1 MTDEIFRR
9 DGYGFEFEA
18 NVVSVQ
24 GDKVVLDS
32 TAFYPGGGGQ
42 VCDTGSIRGNRVT
55 EVHEEGD
62 TIVHTVPGNDL
73 KPGERVWCSVDWD
86 RRYDLMQGHTGEHL
100 LFCSLRRQCED
111 LTITKIYISPE
122 SKYVIVNHDLTW
134 EQIESAVRFANQ
146 AIKDNLPV
154 TRSVMDRDDPDLEK
168 VRIKLDRIP
177 EGEEITVVAIG
188 DIDLSAC
195 SGIHVM
201 ETSELEMLLVD
212 RKVSAGDEGVAIH
225 FKVGQAAKDA
235 AVSLAT
241 VALSVTDEIG
251 CKMSDAPKAV
261 ANMKSDAELK
271 GRLLKQAAKDLAS
284 SLRPEEI
291 SGRKVLCASL
301 PGSDRSVLTDL
312 AESVKSEGGVA
323 LIVGV
328 TDTLSVIM
336 ASGDPAVD
344 CRKLLPDILKSFGGR
359 GGGKPDFA
367 QGGVQDVAMAE
378 QVLASMRGA
387 VESALKGRFR
397 RTP

>member
-18 NVVSVQ
+18 NVVSVS
-24 GDKVVLDS
+24 GDEVILDS

-42 VCDTGSIRGNRVT
+42 VCDTGSIRGNAVT
-55 EVHEEGD
+55 EVYTDKNGD
-62 TIVHTVPGNDL
+62 IVHKVPGNDL
-73 KPGERVWCSVDWD
+73 KPGERIWCSVDWD

-111 LTITKIYISPE
+111 LAITKIYISPE

-134 EQIESAVRFANQ
+134 EQIGAAVRFANQ
-146 AIKDNLPV
+146 AIADNLPV
-154 TRSVMDRDDPDLEK
+154 THSVMDRDDPDLEK

-212 RKVSAGDEGVAIH
+212 RKVSAGAEGTAIH
-225 FKVGQAAKDA
+225 FKVGKAAKDEA
-235 AVSLAT
+235 L
-241 VALSVTDEIG
+241 ALSGIALEIVDGIG
-251 CKMSDAPKAV
+251 CKTEDSPKAV
-261 ANMKSDAELK
+261 ANARADAELK
-271 GRLLKQAAKDLAS
+271 GRLLKQAAKKLAS
-284 SLRPEEI
+284 SAVPEKI
-291 SGRKVLCASL
+291 GGKDVYCVSL
-301 PGSDRSVLTDL
+301 PGTDRAVLTEF
-312 AESVKSEGGVA
+312 AESVKSKGGVA
-323 LIVGV
+323 LVVGV
-328 TDTLSVIM
+328 TDTLAVIM

-344 CRKLLPDILKSFGGR
+344 CRKLLPEVLKPFGGR

-367 QGGVQDVAMAE
+367 QGGIQDVSAE
-378 QVLASMRGA
+378 DDVLKALRDA
-387 VESALKGRFR
+387 VAKSLN
-397 RTP
+397 

>member
-18 NVVSVQ
+18 NVVSVN
-24 GDKVVLDS
+24 GDEVILDS

-42 VCDTGSIRGNRVT
+42 VCDTGSIRGNKVT
-55 EVHEEGD
+55 EVHENKDGD
-62 TIVHTVPGNDL
+62 IVHMVPGNDL
-73 KPGERVWCSVDWD
+73 KPGERIWCSVDWD

-100 LFCSLRRQCED
+100 LFCSLKRQCPD
-111 LTITKIYISPE
+111 LAITKIYISPE

-134 EQIESAVRFANQ
+134 EQIEAALKFANQ
-146 AIKDNLPV
+146 AIRDNLPV

-177 EGEEITVVAIG
+177 EDAEITVVAIG

-212 RKVSAGDEGVAIH
+212 RKVSAGNEGVAIH
-225 FKVGQAAKDA
+225 FKVGQAAKEA
-235 AVSLAT
+235 AISLCT
-241 VALSVTDEIG
+241 VALSVVEEIG
-251 CKMSDAPKAV
+251 CKTEDSPKAV

-271 GRLLKQAAKDLAS
+271 GRLLKQATKQLAS
-284 SLRPEEI
+284 SIVPEDI
-291 SGRKVLCASL
+291 AGKKVCIASL
-301 PGSDRSVLTDL
+301 PGTDRGVLTDL
-312 AESVKSEGGVA
+312 AESVKSEGGIA

-336 ASGDPAVD
+336 ASGDGSVD
-344 CRKLLPDILKSFGGR
+344 CRKILPEVLKGFGGR

-367 QGGVQDVAMAE
+367 QGGIPDVDKADD
-378 QVLASMRGA
+378 VLNALREAVARALGA
-387 VESALKGRFR
+387 
-397 RTP
+397 

>member
-18 NVVSVQ
+18 NVVSVN
-24 GDKVVLDS
+24 GDEVILDS

-42 VCDTGSIRGNRVT
+42 VCDTGAIRGHAVT
-55 EVHEEGD
+55 EVRENKDGD
-62 TIVHTVPGNDL
+62 IVHIVPGNDL
-73 KPGERVWCSVDWD
+73 KPGERIWCSVDWD

-100 LFCSLRRQCED
+100 LFCSLKRQCPD
-111 LTITKIYISPE
+111 LAITKIYISPE

-134 EQIESAVRFANQ
+134 EQIDAAVRFANQ
-146 AIKDNLPV
+146 AILDNLPV
-154 TRSVMDRDDPDLEK
+154 TRSVMDRDDPDIEK

-177 EGEEITVVAIG
+177 EDAEITVVAIG

-212 RKVSAGDEGVAIH
+212 RKVSAGNEGVAIH
-225 FKVGQAAKDA
+225 FKVGQAAKEA
-235 AVSLAT
+235 ALSLCT
-241 VALSVTDEIG
+241 VALSIVDEIG
-251 CKMSDAPKAV
+251 CKTEDSPKAV
-261 ANMKSDAELK
+261 ANLKADSELK
-271 GRLLKQAAKDLAS
+271 GRLLKQASKQLAS
-284 SLRPEEI
+284 SVVPEDI
-291 SGRKVLCASL
+291 AGRKVCIAAL
-301 PGSDRSVLTDL
+301 PGTDRSVLTDL

-336 ASGDPAVD
+336 ASGDAAVD
-344 CRKLLPDILKSFGGR
+344 CRRILHEVLKAFGGR

-367 QGGVQDVAMAE
+367 QGGIPDVEKADE
-378 QVLASMRGA
+378 VLGA
-387 VESALKGRFR
+387 LREAVSKALGA
-397 RTP
+397 

>member
-18 NVVSVQ
+18 NVVSVN
-24 GDKVVLDS
+24 GDEVILDS

-42 VCDTGSIRGNRVT
+42 VCDTGAIRGHAVT
-55 EVHEEGD
+55 EVRENKDGD
-62 TIVHTVPGNDL
+62 IVHIVPGNDL
-73 KPGERVWCSVDWD
+73 KPGERIWCSVDWD

-100 LFCSLRRQCED
+100 LFCSLKRQCPD
-111 LTITKIYISPE
+111 LAITKIYISPE

-134 EQIESAVRFANQ
+134 EQIDAAVRFANQ
-146 AIKDNLPV
+146 AILDNLPV
-154 TRSVMDRDDPDLEK
+154 TRSVMDRDDPDIEK

-177 EGEEITVVAIG
+177 EDAEITVVAIG

-212 RKVSAGDEGVAIH
+212 RKVSAGNEGVAIH
-225 FKVGQAAKDA
+225 FKVGQAAKEA
-235 AVSLAT
+235 ALSLCT
-241 VALSVTDEIG
+241 VALSVVDEIG
-251 CKMSDAPKAV
+251 CKTEDSPKAV
-261 ANMKSDAELK
+261 ANLKADSELK
-271 GRLLKQAAKDLAS
+271 GRLLKQASKQLAS
-284 SLRPEEI
+284 SVVPEDI
-291 SGRKVLCASL
+291 AGRKVCIAAL
-301 PGSDRSVLTDL
+301 PGTDRSVLTDL

-336 ASGDPAVD
+336 ASGDAAVD
-344 CRKLLPDILKSFGGR
+344 CRRILPEVLKPFGGR

-367 QGGVQDVAMAE
+367 QGGIPDVEMADE
-378 QVLASMRGA
+378 VLGTLREAVSKALGA
-387 VESALKGRFR
+387 
-397 RTP
+397 

>member
-18 NVVSVQ
+18 NVVSVN
-24 GDKVVLDS
+24 GDEVILDS

-42 VCDTGSIRGNRVT
+42 VCDTGSIRGHRVT
-55 EVHEEGD
+55 EVHENKDGD
-62 TIVHTVPGNDL
+62 IVHMVPGNDL
-73 KPGERVWCSVDWD
+73 KPGERIWCSVDWD

-100 LFCSLRRQCED
+100 LFCSLKRQCPD

-134 EQIESAVRFANQ
+134 EQIDAALRFANQ
-146 AIKDNLPV
+146 AIRDNLPV

-177 EGEEITVVAIG
+177 EDAEITVVAIG

-212 RKVSAGDEGVAIH
+212 RKVSAGGDGVAIH
-225 FKVGQAAKDA
+225 FKVGQAAKEA
-235 AVSLAT
+235 ALSLCT
-241 VALSVTDEIG
+241 TALSVVDEIG
-251 CKMSDAPKAV
+251 CKIEDSPKAV
-261 ANMKSDAELK
+261 ANMKTDAELK
-271 GRLLKQAAKDLAS
+271 GRLLKQAAKELAS
-284 SLRPEEI
+284 MAISEEI
-291 SGRKVLCASL
+291 SGRMVCMASL
-301 PGSDRSVLTDL
+301 PGTDRSVLTDL

-323 LIVGV
+323 LIAGI
-328 TDTLSVIM
+328 TDTLSIIM
-336 ASGDPAVD
+336 ASGDKAVD
-344 CRKLLPDILKSFGGR
+344 CRKILPEVLKTFGGR

-367 QGGVQDVAMAE
+367 QGGVPDAGKADDVLKALRE
-378 QVLASMRGA
+378 A
-387 VESALKGRFR
+387 VSKALDA
-397 RTP
+397 

>member
-18 NVVSVQ
+18 NIVSVN
-24 GDKVVLDS
+24 GDEVILDS

-42 VCDTGSIRGNRVT
+42 VCDIGAIRGLTVT
-55 EVHEEGD
+55 EVYENKDGD
-62 TIVHTVPGNDL
+62 IVHKVPGNDL
-73 KPGERVWCSVDWD
+73 RVGEKAWCSVDWD

-100 LFCSLRRQCED
+100 LFCSLRRECPD
-111 LTITKIYISPE
+111 LEITKIYISPE

-134 EQIESAVRFANQ
+134 EQIDSAVRFANQ
-146 AIKDNLPV
+146 AIADNLPV
-154 TRSVMDRDDPDLEK
+154 THSVMDRDDPEIEQ

-212 RKVSAGDEGVAIH
+212 RKVSAGDGGVAIH
-225 FKVGQAAKDA
+225 FKVGKPAKDA
-235 AVSLAT
+235 AL
-241 VALSVTDEIG
+241 ALSIVAMSVVDVIG
-251 CKMSDAPKAV
+251 CKTEDSPKAV
-261 ANMKSDAELK
+261 ANMKADADLK
-271 GRLLKQAAKDLAS
+271 GRLLKDAAKRLAS
-284 SLRPEEI
+284 SMTPEDI
-291 SGRKVLCASL
+291 CGKDVLCGSL
-301 PGSDRSVLTDL
+301 PGTDRAVLTDL
-312 AESVKSEGGVA
+312 AESVKSKGGVA
-323 LIVGV
+323 LLVGV

-344 CRKLLPDILKSFGGR
+344 CRKLLPEVLKEFGGR

-367 QGGVQDVAMAE
+367 QGGVPDVTLEAD
-378 QVLASMRGA
+378 VLRVMRQK
-387 VESALKGRFR
+387 VEEALKN
-397 RTP
+397 

>member
-18 NVVSVQ
+18 NVVSVN
-24 GDKVVLDS
+24 GDEVVLDS

-42 VCDTGSIRGNRVT
+42 VCDTGSIRGTRVT
-55 EVHEEGD
+55 EVFRDGKGD
-62 TIVHTVPGNDL
+62 IVHRTPGNDL
-73 KPGERVWCSVDWD
+73 KVGERVWCSVDWD

-100 LFCSLRRQCED
+100 LFCSLRRQCPD

-134 EQIESAVRFANQ
+134 EQIRAAVAFANR
-146 AIKDNLPV
+146 AILDNLPV
-154 TRSVMDRDDPDLEK
+154 THSVMDRDDPDLEK

-177 EGEEITVVAIG
+177 EDEEITVVAIG

-235 AVSLAT
+235 AL
-241 VALSVTDEIG
+241 ALSVTALEVVDVMGSKAE
-251 CKMSDAPKAV
+251 DTPKAV
-261 ANMKSDAELK
+261 ANLRAEADLR
-271 GRLLKQAAKDLAS
+271 GRLLRGATKRLAS
-284 SLRPEEI
+284 SLVPETV
-291 SGRKVLCASL
+291 GGVRVLCGSL
-301 PGSDRSVLTDL
+301 PGTNRNVLTDL
-312 AESVKSEGGVA
+312 AESVKSAGGVA
-323 LIVGV
+323 LLVGE

-336 ASGDPAVD
+336 ASGDKRVD
-344 CRKLLPDILKSFGGR
+344 CRKLLPEILKGFGGR

-367 QGGVQDVAMAE
+367 QGGVPDLSQEDA
-378 QVLASMRGA
+378 VLESMRAA
-387 VESALKGRFR
+387 VEKALQ
-397 RTP
+397 